1 MLLNYLKIA
10 FKVLL
15 RRKFFTAIS
24 LFGIGFTLTAILVV
38 AALADSVLAPLTP
51 EVNLDR
57 TLQVWWMM
65 VSQTTNG
72 LTRQMSGSAGYAFLD
87 RYVRDLPGVE
97 KMSIASDPF
106 PATRYVEGRTE
117 TWTMRTT
124 DGEYWEILRFD
135 FLEGGPL
142 TQEDERSGNRVA
154 VISEAARRAFFGD
167 RPALGGSVDLD
178 GQRYRVVGVVR
189 NVNLLRVSAA
199 ADVWAPHSTRKSQDF
214 RQFHF
219 AGEFSALLLARSRAD
234 FPRIKAGFRSRLEL
248 AKSQEGFEALLG
260 TPETRL
266 EMLASAMQRKDDA
279 EPPIG
284 ALIWQSTGALLLF
297 MLLPTLNLV
306 SINMSRILERASEI
320 GVRKA
325 FGASAGHL
333 VGQFIL
339 ENIFLCLVGGVLAL
353 GGTAVVLH
361 GIGQSGLVPHLDV
374 RLNYR
379 VFLIALGVACFF
391 GVLSGA
397 LPAWQMS
404 RLHPVRAL
412 RGGAR

>member
-38 AALADSVLAPLTP
+38 TALADYALAPLPP

-57 TLQVWWMM
+57 TLQIWWM
-65 VSQTTNG
+65 VVRQTSNG
-72 LTRQMSGSAGYAFLD
+72 QTREIAGSAGYAFLD
-87 RYVRDLPGVE
+87 RYARDLPGVE

-106 PATRYVEGRTE
+106 AATRYVDGRTE

-124 DGEYWEILRFD
+124 DGPYWEILRFD
-135 FLEGGPL
+135 FLEGGAF
-142 TQEDERSGNRVA
+142 TEEDERNGNRVA

-167 RPALGGSVDLD
+167 RPALGGSVELD
-178 GQRYRVVGVVR
+178 GQRYRVAGVVR
-189 NVNLLRVSAA
+189 NVDLLRAAAA
-199 ADVWAPHSTRKSQDF
+199 ADIWAPHSTRKSQDF
-214 RQFHF
+214 RRFHF
-219 AGEFSALLLARSRAD
+219 ASEFSALLLARSRAD
-234 FPRIKAGFRSRLEL
+234 FPLIKTAFRSRLEL
-248 AKSQEGFEALLG
+248 AKSQESFEKLLG

-266 EMLASAMQRKDDA
+266 EQFASATRRTDTA
-279 EPPIG
+279 EPPTRMLIG
-284 ALIWQSTGALLLF
+284 QSIGALLLF

-306 SINMSRILERASEI
+306 SINMSRILERSSEI

-353 GGTAVVLH
+353 GGTALVLH
-361 GIGQSGLVPHLDV
+361 GIAQSGLVPHLDV
-374 RLNYR
+374 HLNYR

-412 RGGAR
+412 KGGAR

>member
-24 LFGIGFTLTAILVV
+24 LFGISFTLTAVLVV
-38 AALADSVLAPLTP
+38 AALADSTLAPLTP

-57 TLQVWWMM
+57 TLQIWWMM
-65 VSQTTNG
+65 VRQTSNG

-87 RYVRDLPGVE
+87 RYVRDLPGIE

-135 FLEGGPL
+135 FLEGGPF

-178 GQRYRVVGVVR
+178 GQRYQVVGVVR

-199 ADVWAPHSTRKSQDF
+199 ADIWAPHGTRKSQDF
-214 RQFHF
+214 RRFHF

-234 FPRIKAGFRSRLEL
+234 FPRIRAAFRSRLEL
-248 AKSQEGFEALLG
+248 AKSQEGFEKLLG

-266 EMLASAMQRKDDA
+266 EMLASAMHRKDDA
-279 EPPIG
+279 EPSIG

-353 GGTAVVLH
+353 GGTALALH
-361 GIGQSGLVPHLDV
+361 GIAQSGLVPHLDV

>member
-24 LFGIGFTLTAILVV
+24 LFGIGFTLTAVLVV
-38 AALADSVLAPLTP
+38 TALADHVLAPSPP

-57 TLQVWWMM
+57 TLHISWM
-65 VSQTTNG
+65 VKRYASNG
-72 LTRQMSGSAGYAFLD
+72 LTREISGSPGFAFLD
-87 RYVRDLPGVE
+87 RYARDLPGVE
-97 KMSIASDPF
+97 KMSIVSDDS
-106 PATRYVEGRTE
+106 PATRYVEDRTE

-124 DGEYWEILRFD
+124 DGPFWEILRFD
-135 FLEGGPL
+135 FLEGRPF
-142 TQEDERSGNRVA
+142 TEEDERSGHRVA

-167 RPALGGSVDLD
+167 RPALNGSVELD

-189 NVNLLRVSAA
+189 NVDFLRDTASA
-199 ADVWAPHSTRKSQDF
+199 DIYAPHSTRKSQDF
-214 RQFHF
+214 RRFYF
-219 AGEFSALLLARSRAD
+219 SGEFSALLLARSRAD
-234 FPRIKAGFRSRLEL
+234 FPRIKAEFRSRLDL
-248 AKSQEGFEALLG
+248 AKSQESFEKLLG
-260 TPETRL
+260 TPMTRL
-266 EMLASAMQRKDDA
+266 EQFASAARHEDTS
-279 EPPIG
+279 EPPTQM
-284 ALIWQSTGALLLF
+284 LIWQSIGGLLLF
-297 MLLPTLNLV
+297 MLLPTINLV

-325 FGASAGHL
+325 FGASAGDL

-339 ENIFLCLVGGVLAL
+339 ENIFLCLVGGVLSLAGAAL
-353 GGTAVVLH
+353 VLH

-379 VFLIALGVACFF
+379 VFLIALAVACFF